1 MRNGN
6 SSLIPSMKANTLAS
20 LVYLFTAVFGIL
32 NGFWGFLALVT
43 FVCAVVLIFIEKN
56 SFVRRAC
63 VQVIFLH
70 IVTFVS
76 SLIFGIL
83 LGKLGFFRTVHWI
96 ICTIVALLL
105 CTDPTA
111 LQWATDRIFRLS
123 ETLLILF
130 VPPWAYNLPRALFTG
145 RRRSP
150 RRYVFVRQP
159 RKTMYFPH
167 KRI

>member
-76 SLIFGIL
+76 SHNCCA
-83 LGKLGFFRTVHWI
+83 VH
-96 ICTIVALLL
+96 ALLL
-105 CTDPTA
+105 
-111 LQWATDRIFRLS
+111 
-123 ETLLILF
+123 
-130 VPPWAYNLPRALFTG
+130 LPRCNG
-145 RRRSP
+145 QQIGHSVYRE
-150 RRYVFVRQP
+150 
-159 RKTMYFPH
+159 H
-167 KRI
+167 C

>member
-83 LGKLGFFRTVHWI
+83 LG
-96 ICTIVALLL
+96 
-105 CTDPTA
+105 
-111 LQWATDRIFRLS
+111 
-123 ETLLILF
+123 
-130 VPPWAYNLPRALFTG
+130 
-145 RRRSP
+145 
-150 RRYVFVRQP
+150 
-159 RKTMYFPH
+159 
-167 KRI
+167 

>member
-1 MRNGN
+1 MLLYNYWVGIYRFAILFNLYGGKNMRNGN

-32 NGFWGFLALVT
+32 NGFCGFLALVT

-83 LGKLGFFRTVHWI
+83 LGKFGFFRTVHWI
-96 ICTIVALLL
+96 ICTIVAL
-105 CTDPTA
+105 
-111 LQWATDRIFRLS
+111 F
-123 ETLLILF
+123 TL
-130 VPPWAYNLPRALFTG
+130 YCSYRAAMG
-145 RRRSP
+145 NRSDIP
-150 RRYVFVRQP
+150 FIGNIVDSVCSSLG
-159 RKTMYFPH
+159 
-167 KRI
+167 I

>member
-70 IVTFVS
+70 LCPRCYSVPVS
-76 SLIFGIL
+76 ESSGSSGLCIGSYAQL
-83 LGKLGFFRTVHWI
+83 LRCSRFT
-96 ICTIVALLL
+96 A
-105 CTDPTA
+105 PTA

-150 RRYVFVRQP
+150 RRYVFVRQT
-159 RKTMYFPH
+159 RKTMCFPY

>member
-1 MRNGN
+1 MLLYNYWVGIYRFAILFNLYGGKNMRNGN

-83 LGKLGFFRTVHWI
+83 LGKFGFFRTVHLHN
-96 ICTIVALLL
+96 CCAVHALLL
-105 CTDPTA
+105 
-111 LQWATDRIFRLS
+111 
-123 ETLLILF
+123 
-130 VPPWAYNLPRALFTG
+130 LPRCNG
-145 RRRSP
+145 QQIGYSVYRE
-150 RRYVFVRQP
+150 
-159 RKTMYFPH
+159 H
-167 KRI
+167 C

>member
-83 LGKLGFFRTVHWI
+83 LGKLGFFRTVHGSY
-96 ICTIVALLL
+96 AQLLR
-105 CTDPTA
+105 CSRFTAPTA

-130 VPPWAYNLPRALFTG
+130 VPPWAYDLPRALFTG
-145 RRRSP
+145 HRRSP
-150 RRYVFVRQP
+150 RRYVFVR
-159 RKTMYFPH
+159 
-167 KRI
+167 

>member
-83 LGKLGFFRTVHWI
+83 LGKFGFFRTVHWI
-96 ICTIVALLL
+96 ICTIVAL
-105 CTDPTA
+105 
-111 LQWATDRIFRLS
+111 F
-123 ETLLILF
+123 TLYCSYRAAMGNRSDIPF
-130 VPPWAYNLPRALFTG
+130 IGNIVDSVCSSWAYNLPRALFTG
-145 RRRSP
+145 GADGLHGVMFFCSANP
-150 RRYVFVRQP
+150 QNNVFP
-159 RKTMYFPH
+159 A
-167 KRI
+167 

>member
-1 MRNGN
+1 MLLYNYWVGIYRFAILFNLYGGKNMRNGN

-70 IVTFVS
+70 IVLVDIRNS
-76 SLIFGIL
+76 SREARIL
-83 LGKLGFFRTVHWI
+83 QNRALDRLHNCCAVH
-96 ICTIVALLL
+96 ALLL
-105 CTDPTA
+105 
-111 LQWATDRIFRLS
+111 
-123 ETLLILF
+123 
-130 VPPWAYNLPRALFTG
+130 LPRCNG
-145 RRRSP
+145 QQIGYSVYRE
-150 RRYVFVRQP
+150 
-159 RKTMYFPH
+159 H
-167 KRI
+167 C

>member
-56 SFVRRAC
+56 SFARRAC

-70 IVTFVS
+70 IV
-76 SLIFGIL
+76 
-83 LGKLGFFRTVHWI
+83 
-96 ICTIVALLL
+96 
-105 CTDPTA
+105 
-111 LQWATDRIFRLS
+111 
-123 ETLLILF
+123 ILF
-130 VPPWAYNLPRALFTG
+130 LSKMKNLCSKFFHCIPVTN
-145 RRRSP
+145 
-150 RRYVFVRQP
+150 
-159 RKTMYFPH
+159 
-167 KRI
+167 IC